1 MLATSLSGVTE
12 YISTQ
17 YATCRDEPEGVPV
30 YELKVTVKKV
40 MGECTASP
48 PVKPGDCFTVSDG
61 DIQVPEGGHICLWAL
76 QSLIPLIVLKE
87 REIGENEDEDW
98 VWRVDHAQCPDPDGR
113 VIFEIERT
121 GRVDKDSRDYAKDR
135 AVDAADV
142 TTAATESAPEAVEGV
157 VKDVQVVV
165 ESVKGKC
172 TSRMEPGDS
181 LMLSKGRLYFPPGRH
196 FCLYALQAVLP
207 LLPAKQRA
215 QYEGDWI
222 KEDFRIIC
230 PDPAGNVIMRID
242 RKD

>member
-1 MLATSLSGVTE
+1 
-12 YISTQ
+12 
-17 YATCRDEPEGVPV
+17 V
-30 YELKVTVKKV
+30 YELNVTVKKV
-40 MGECTASP
+40 MGECTASH
-48 PVKPGDCFTVSDG
+48 PVKPGDSFIVSDG
-61 DIQVPEGGHICLWAL
+61 DIHVPGGGHICAWAL
-76 QSLIPLIVLKE
+76 ASLIPLIVLKE
-87 REIGENEDEDW
+87 REIAENKDEDW

-121 GRVDKDSRDYAKDR
+121 GKMDMESRDYEKDLAVDR
-135 AVDAADV
+135 AAMA
-142 TTAATESAPEAVEGV
+142 TAATESDTDAVESV

-181 LMLSKGRLYFPPGRH
+181 VTLSRGRFYFPPGSH

-207 LLPAKQRA
+207 LMPAKQRA
-215 QYEGDWI
+215 HQDGDWI
-222 KEDFRIIC
+222 KDEFRVIC